1 MIAGFVILAPVVAAV
16 AWAFLRFSPAHADRT
31 ALRRFN
37 AIAIAAALLL
47 AAGWTVRTYLVMA
60 PTVDAPWWPVI
71 SALGALVVIPCV
83 LGVAALVRGRLV
95 VRRRAAGSGS
105 GRA

>member
-37 AIAIAAALLL
+37 GIAIAAALLL

-71 SALGALVVIPCV
+71 SALGALVVIACV

-95 VRRRAAGSGS
+95 VR
-105 GRA
+105 GRGGR